1 MNVILADDHPSILD
15 SFKRLIIATL
25 QSEPLELLE
34 CTSCEVTFNAVQEAL
49 SQNKSFDLALLD
61 YSMPPFPEQKMLTGG
76 DLALCIKKCMPNCKV
91 IIITAMMDGVTVFE
105 ITQKVKPDGFI
116 FKSDLDPHNFPILL
130 KEIMDGK
137 VYKSK
142 GVKELYREGWETAV
156 LLEDYNRQI
165 LYYTSKGY
173 RIKDMSEA
181 MHISEVAIH
190 KRIAKIKKALH
201 IEDTAT
207 LLRGAKERGYI

>member
-61 YSMPPFPEQKMLTGG
+61 YSMPPFPEKKMLTGG
-76 DLALCIKKCMPNCKV
+76 DLALCIKKCMPHCKV
-91 IIITAMMDGVTVFE
+91 IIITAMMDGITVFE
-105 ITQKVKPDGFI
+105 ITQKIKPEGFI
-116 FKSDLDPHNFPILL
+116 FKSDLDPYNFPILL
-130 KEIMDGK
+130 KEVMDGK
-137 VYKSK
+137 VYKST
-142 GVKELYREGWETAV
+142 GVEKMYREGWETAV
-156 LLEDYNRQI
+156 LFDDYNRQI

-181 MHISEVAIH
+181 MHISEVTIH

-201 IEDTAT
+201 IEDNTT